1 MSQQNYIEEH
11 FKYKT
16 EHYDIDKDWL
26 QYSMSIDN
34 NPFGSINISILEKD
48 QPVHTALTLW
58 FDRKTTLKIINDLI
72 ERLVNYPE
80 DQKERIQ
87 GNLDCCCKS
96 RINREAE

>member
-1 MSQQNYIEEH
+1 MLNYIEKT

-26 QYSMSIDN
+26 QYSMYVDH
-34 NPFGSINISILEKD
+34 NPFGSISISILEKN
-48 QPVHTALTLW
+48 QPIHTALSLS

-72 ERLVNYPE
+72 ECLANYPE

-87 GNLDCCCKS
+87 KNLDCCCKS
-96 RINREAE
+96 RIDREAE